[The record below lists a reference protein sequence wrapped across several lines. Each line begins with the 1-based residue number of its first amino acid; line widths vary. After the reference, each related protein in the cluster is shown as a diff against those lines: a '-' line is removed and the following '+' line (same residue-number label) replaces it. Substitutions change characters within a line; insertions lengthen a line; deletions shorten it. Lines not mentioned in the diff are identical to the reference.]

1 MSSIK
6 VDTFK
11 IAIIQGLIL
20 FIVLFIPHRILAYD
34 FSDWAHGA
42 SGYNDA
48 IEEAKNEEKPLVLYF
63 HTKWCK
69 WSKKM
74 NKNYLASYEVEDFLD
89 NIPKVEIDP
98 DKGSDEKALTKK
110 YSVTGYPSF
119 LVFVPSI
126 DSNVQRIYPLRKGTD
141 WTTDEFINAIKA
153 KLVRLYNNK
162 GYSCYQKQRYEA
174 AIKYYDMAISFD
186 PEDAYAYYGK
196 GIVHHTVAYKNQD
209 TRLLEEAET
218 NYLKA
223 LEIDPGHIGSK
234 KELERLHKSM
244 EKMGIR

>member
-1 MSSIK
+1 MSNIE
-6 VDTFK
+6 VGTFK

-20 FIVLFIPHRILAYD
+20 FIVLVIPHRILAYD
-34 FSDWAHGA
+34 FSGWAHGS

-48 IEEAKNEEKPLVLYF
+48 IQEAKNEEKPIVLYF

-74 NKNYLASYEVEDFLD
+74 NKNYLSSYEVEDFLN

-110 YSVTGYPSF
+110 YNVTGYPSF

-126 DSNVQRIYPLRKGTD
+126 DSNIERIYPLKKETD
-141 WTTDEFINAIKA
+141 WTTNEFINAIKA
-153 KLVRLYNNK
+153 KLVRMYNNK
-162 GYSCYQKQRYEA
+162 GYSCYQKQQYEA
-174 AIKYYDMAISFD
+174 SIKYYDKTISFD
-186 PEDAYAYYGK
+186 PDDAYAYYGK
-196 GIVHHTVAYKNQD
+196 GIVHHTVAYKKQD
-209 TRLLEEAET
+209 TTLLEKAET

-223 LEIDPGHIGSK
+223 LEIDPDHMGSK
-234 KELERLHKSM
+234 KELERLHKTM
-244 EKMGIR
+244 EQMGIR